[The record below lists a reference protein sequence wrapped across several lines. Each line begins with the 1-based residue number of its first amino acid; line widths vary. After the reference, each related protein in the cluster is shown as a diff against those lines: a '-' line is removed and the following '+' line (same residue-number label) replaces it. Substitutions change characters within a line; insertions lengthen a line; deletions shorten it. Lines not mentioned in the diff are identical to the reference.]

1 MDISKFG
8 PIEVMMGENGSRMP
22 FSTSLLVKGKYDAAL
37 FDCGSGVE
45 VLQYVKKEYDVEKIY
60 LTHHHLDHTWGTH
73 LFPEAEKYM
82 NPLDYKKAVDT
93 KELVLAQG
101 FPAIFSEQEIQE
113 FIEIQRKQPFP
124 GLDDVVVDRQMY
136 LKGTYE
142 YDHEFTVSDT
152 KVMMIYAPG
161 HTEGYC
167 LPYFPEHGV
176 IFVGDFDLTSFGPF
190 YCDADGDIDLFIQSA
205 YKTLEVDAKYYVT
218 AHQRGIMLKDEYK
231 KELEGY
237 LNIIE
242 KREETIKRFIKS
254 GGAPQDLTKQG
265 IFYYE
270 EQNNRNPFYLKSEK
284 LGIAKHMKRL
294 IKQGEPYTEYYREFL
309 SVQNIRE
316 EYIEYRTNLS
326 VSTIK

>member
-1 MDISKFG
+1 MNLSKVG
-8 PIEVMMGENGSRMP
+8 PVEIMMGENGSRMP
-22 FSTSLLVKGKYDAAL
+22 FSTSLLVKGKHDATL
-37 FDCGSGVE
+37 IDCGSGVKS
-45 VLQYVKKEYDVEKIY
+45 LRNIKKEYDVKQIY

-93 KELVLAQG
+93 RELILAQG
-101 FPAIFSEQEIQE
+101 FPAVFSEKEIQQFLE
-113 FIEIQRKQPFP
+113 VQRKQPFP
-124 GLDDVVVDRQMY
+124 GLEDVVDRQMY
-136 LKGTYE
+136 INGTYN
-142 YDHEFTVSDT
+142 YDHEFTVSDS

-167 LPYFPEHGV
+167 LPYFPEYG
-176 IFVGDFDLTSFGPF
+176 ILFVGDFDLTSFGPF

-218 AHQRGIMLKDEYK
+218 AHQRGIMLKEDYK
-231 KELEGY
+231 KELDGY
-237 LNIIE
+237 LNIIN
-242 KREETIKRFIKS
+242 KRESIIKRFVKS

-284 LGIAKHMKRL
+284 LGIAKHLKRL
-294 IKQGEPYTEYYREFL
+294 IKQGEPFAEFYREYL
-309 SVQNIRE
+309 SLQNIKE
-316 EYIEYRTNLS
+316 DFIEYRQDLS
-326 VSTIK
+326 ISTSK